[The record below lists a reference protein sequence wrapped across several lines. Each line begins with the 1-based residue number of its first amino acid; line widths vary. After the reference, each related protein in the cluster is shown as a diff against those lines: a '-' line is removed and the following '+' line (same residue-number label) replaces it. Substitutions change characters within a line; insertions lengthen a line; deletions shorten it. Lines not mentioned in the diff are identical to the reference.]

1 MGAYYVLSAGE
12 HLEEKTDGALDLT
25 ELSVH
30 PGKKAGIAWIHSRGR
45 KALEKLQDRVIELK
59 LRTPFPAKDK

>member
-1 MGAYYVLSAGE
+1 MGTYCVLSAGE
-12 HLEEKTDGALDLT
+12 HLAEKADGALDLT

-30 PGKKAGIAWIHSRGR
+30 PGWKAGIAWSNSRGR
-45 KALEKLQDRVIELK
+45 KALEKLRDRVIELK